1 MEKIKVILLIL
12 ALMGTATATTILVSN
27 DSAEYEICVTDGLG
41 KEYGCANNTDTVA
54 FSRIDPVLH
63 LKLIDADYTK
73 NPASLLDLVP
83 TLIYIGVFVLIAII
97 FSYIVL
103 KVFVTSK

>member
-41 KEYGCANNTDTVA
+41 KEYGCANNTDTVS

-83 TLIYIGVFVLIAII
+83 TLLYIGVFIIIAII

-103 KVFVTSK
+103 KVFVTSR